1 MLAHEAIIFYD
12 HDSYNILYNICTNQ
26 CSALSIFIM
35 HQFCNINESKYIV
48 MKFYYAETE
57 TSSTKGLWLALSSD
71 RNPVANCNASLI

>member
-35 HQFCNINESKYIV
+35 HQFCNINEYISN
-48 MKFYYAETE
+48 EI
-57 TSSTKGLWLALSSD
+57 LLCRD
-71 RNPVANCNASLI
+71 RDKLHKRAVVSP